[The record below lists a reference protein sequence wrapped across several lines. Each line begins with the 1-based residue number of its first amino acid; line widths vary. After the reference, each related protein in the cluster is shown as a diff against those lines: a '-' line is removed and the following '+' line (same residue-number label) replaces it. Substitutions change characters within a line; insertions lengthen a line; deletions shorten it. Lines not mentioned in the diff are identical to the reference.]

1 MNYLIGYF
9 SRRQVFH
16 IVEYSDTQ
24 EEVDEFLKTHNRRGL
39 IVYTAQQSVQADGCE
54 RHAANESLGFK
65 FCPDC
70 GNPYTRH

>member
-39 IVYTAQQSVQADGCE
+39 VVYTAQPSVQ
-54 RHAANESLGFK
+54 RIESKKCALEFGGYA
-65 FCPDC
+65 CTC
-70 GNPYTRH
+70 GLHDTTQHMT